1 MPAGQV
7 VVERHLDG
15 GGVFA
20 EDPLQ
25 AVGDFL
31 ARAIGERAQADRAE
45 LARVDAFEQLPE
57 AALQAVVGFADVL
70 QDQDRPRR
78 GVQAAECAGH
88 AGQGGEVAADQRAF
102 DALLV
107 SAEVLHRE
115 FMVDSGQ
122 QAADRGQRG

>member
-1 MPAGQV
+1 MAAAYSPKIRSRLWATSLRGQSV
-7 VVERHLDG
+7 NEPRQI
-15 GGVFA
+15 A
-20 EDPLQ
+20 PS
-25 AVGDFL
+25 
-31 ARAIGERAQADRAE
+31 

-70 QDQDRPRR
+70 QGQDRPRR